1 MDGTKA
7 LLLERAKTAKAP
19 PPRNDYTL
27 VRASEIRPR
36 AMDWLWEGHLL
47 RGSLELLTGLPGKGK
62 SQVHCQF
69 VANVT
74 TGRAWPDGT
83 KGTPV
88 GSVIM
93 LTAEDCLDQTI
104 IPRLTAAEANLDRV
118 HILKKIRK
126 DNKERMFLLAEDVE
140 ILAKAIAD
148 VGDVGLVT
156 IDPITAYMG
165 GKVDSHRTTDVR
177 NQLGPLADLAE
188 RTNVAFSA
196 ITHPAK
202 NPGQRA
208 IDHFIG
214 SQAFVA
220 VARIGHLCVDEMD
233 ENESGQREPT
243 GRVLF
248 ANAKNNVHVMMPSLA
263 YRISQG
269 VVGTDQQTGAD
280 ILTSS
285 VVWDEVVDMTADQA
299 LAAVA
304 PTKDKSQQS
313 GAVGFLLDV
322 LANGPVPVKII
333 EERAAARGFSK
344 DQLKRAKQKMCVV
357 AFKEGLV
364 DGRWIWALPQHAPQA
379 AEPL

>member
-1 MDGTKA
+1 
-7 LLLERAKTAKAP
+7 
-19 PPRNDYTL
+19 
-27 VRASEIRPR
+27 
-36 AMDWLWEGHLL
+36 
-47 RGSLELLTGLPGKGK
+47 
-62 SQVHCQF
+62 
-69 VANVT
+69 
-74 TGRAWPDGT
+74 
-83 KGTPV
+83 
-88 GSVIM
+88 
-93 LTAEDCLDQTI
+93 
-104 IPRLTAAEANLDRV
+104 
-118 HILKKIRK
+118 
-126 DNKERMFLLAEDVE
+126 
-140 ILAKAIAD
+140 
-148 VGDVGLVT
+148 
-156 IDPITAYMG
+156 
-165 GKVDSHRTTDVR
+165 
-177 NQLGPLADLAE
+177 
-188 RTNVAFSA
+188 
-196 ITHPAK
+196 
-202 NPGQRA
+202 
-208 IDHFIG
+208 
-214 SQAFVA
+214 
-220 VARIGHLCVDEMD
+220 MD

-269 VVGTDQQTGAD
+269 VVGTDRQTGAD

-285 VVWDEVVDMTADQA
+285 VVWEEAVDMTADRA

>member
-1 MDGTKA
+1 MKGKPAGPKIPYRLPELIAAGRTIPIFICEGEKDADSVASLGLVATTNSEGAGKWAADLNKWFTGKQTVSILEDNDDAGRSHAAKVAAALHGIVSEIRVVSFRELPDHGDVSDWLEMDGTKA

-104 IPRLTAAEANLDRV
+104 IPRLTAAKANLDRV

-188 RTNVAFSA
+188 RTNVAFQQLLTQPRIRKNA
-196 ITHPAK
+196 PLIT
-202 NPGQRA
+202 
-208 IDHFIG
+208 
-214 SQAFVA
+214 S
-220 VARIGHLCVDEMD
+220 
-233 ENESGQREPT
+233 SGR
-243 GRVLF
+243 R
-248 ANAKNNVHVMMPSLA
+248 PSL
-263 YRISQG
+263 
-269 VVGTDQQTGAD
+269 
-280 ILTSS
+280 
-285 VVWDEVVDMTADQA
+285 
-299 LAAVA
+299 
-304 PTKDKSQQS
+304 P
-313 GAVGFLLDV
+313 LL
-322 LANGPVPVKII
+322 
-333 EERAAARGFSK
+333 E
-344 DQLKRAKQKMCVV
+344 
-357 AFKEGLV
+357 
-364 DGRWIWALPQHAPQA
+364 
-379 AEPL
+379 